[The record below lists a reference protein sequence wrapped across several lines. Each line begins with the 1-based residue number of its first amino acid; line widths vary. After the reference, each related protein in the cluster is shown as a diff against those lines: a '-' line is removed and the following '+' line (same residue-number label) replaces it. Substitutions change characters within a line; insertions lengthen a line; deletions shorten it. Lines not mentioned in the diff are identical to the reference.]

1 MNPLYFLVLATF
13 LCLSLNPETVLAGK
27 KKKKNKKSS
36 SPPDDSKMF
45 DPKTLRC
52 LVCKNL
58 INEFDA
64 AIWKIDPKKK
74 IDTGTFRIN
83 EKGSQERQIV
93 PYARSQMH
101 LLELT
106 ENICKQ
112 FEDYA
117 QAKTKKAGKPT
128 IIRITTPDGNMNPE
142 FGTVDIV
149 PDENLNTRL
158 KFHCEAVVEEMDEHF
173 LDLLAD
179 ESNTPTF
186 IEQKIC
192 VEEGAYCPNLKDE
205 L

>member
-13 LCLSLNPETVLAGK
+13 LCLSLQPEAVIAGK

-36 SPPDDSKMF
+36 PPKDDSKMF
-45 DPKTLRC
+45 DPKTLKC

-58 INEFDA
+58 IKEFDA
-64 AIWKIDPKKK
+64 AIWKIDPKKM
-74 IDTGTFRIN
+74 IDTGTFRVN
-83 EKGSQERQIV
+83 EKGSQERTIV
-93 PYARSQMH
+93 PYARSQIH

-117 QAKTKKAGKPT
+117 QAKTKKSGEPT

-149 PDENLNTRL
+149 PDDNLNTRL
-158 KFHCEAVVEEMDEHF
+158 KFHCETIVEEMDEHF
-173 LDLLAD
+173 LELLAD
-179 ESNTPTF
+179 DSNTPTL
-186 IEQKIC
+186 EQKIC
-192 VEEGAYCPNLKDE
+192 VEEGAYCPSLKDE